1 MDFGTTIVLGALI
14 LLLAIVA
21 TLAIRIVPEYQRLVV
36 FRLGRALGARGPGLV
51 LLIPFADRGERVD
64 LRERF
69 FDVEPQTTITKDNAP
84 LSIDFLV
91 YMKVINALP
100 SVLEVVDFTG
110 AARGIAI
117 TTLRAL
123 VGDMS
128 LDDVLSKRDQ
138 LNEHLQVK
146 LDEVT
151 NRWGIKVT
159 AVEIREIIPPR
170 EIQEAMSRQ
179 MSAERLRRGT
189 VTEAD
194 GRREADVIVAE
205 GEKRARILQAEGAKQ
220 ARILQSEGQREA
232 EIQEAE
238 GQRQAAILRAEGF
251 ASALNRIHEIARD
264 VDSNT
269 MSLQYLETLRRLGES
284 EATKYIVPM
293 EFTSLLQPLL
303 RHTQESAENG
313 AGRSPAP

>member
-1 MDFGTTIVLGALI
+1 MELGTIIALVALVALI
-14 LLLAIVA
+14 LLLAR
-21 TLAIRIVPEYQRLVV
+21 LAVRIVPEYQRLVV

-91 YMKVINALP
+91 YMKVIDPLL

-110 AARGIAI
+110 AARGIAM

-123 VGDMS
+123 VGDMH
-128 LDDVLSKRDQ
+128 LDDVLAKRDQ
-138 LNEHLQVK
+138 LNELLQGK
-146 LDEVT
+146 LDDVT

-179 MSAERLRRGT
+179 MSAERLRRAV
-189 VTEAD
+189 VTEAE
-194 GRREADVIVAE
+194 GRRESVVTVAE
-205 GEKRARILQAEGAKQ
+205 GEKRARILQAEAEKE
-220 ARILQSEGQREA
+220 ARILQAQGQREA

-238 GQRQAAILRAEGF
+238 GARQAEILRGEGF
-251 ASALNRIHEIARD
+251 AGALQRIQEVAAQ
-264 VDSNT
+264 VGSNT
-269 MSLQYLETLRRLGES
+269 MSLQYLEALGRLGDS
-284 EATKYIVPM
+284 SATKFVVPL
-293 EFTSLLQPLL
+293 ELTTLLQPFT
-303 RHTQESAENG
+303 RHTTEAGQNG
-313 AGRSPAP
+313 SGA